1 MKVSHY
7 MSFIVLI
14 LSLLELSISLGSRST
29 EISNVSLLICS
40 EMASLS
46 FRESYNHYKYRQI
59 AFLSSRVLTV
69 SASRWSPLQQAG
81 DGVESLP
88 IANPTHPAALAVT
101 ALHGTAASLTL
112 ANLSPLDLV
121 TPNSFDNNYF
131 KNLIQKKGLLHSD
144 QVLFSGGST
153 DKIVYEYSKNPS
165 LFNSDFA
172 SAMIKMGNID
182 VLTGSSV
189 EIRRIC
195 SAVN

>member
-1 MKVSHY
+1 M
-7 MSFIVLI
+7 F
-14 LSLLELSISLGSRST
+14 SLT
-29 EISNVSLLICS
+29 
-40 EMASLS
+40 ASS
-46 FRESYNHYKYRQI
+46 RESSAFVITLDEFQLPHSAPRVPNSIIYTRFPGKPKENIYKEGESHSDLFSNWSQ
-59 AFLSSRVLTV
+59 SPSRPYDPLGVRDVMARFCLMLTM
-69 SASRWSPLQQAG
+69 
-81 DGVESLP
+81 
-88 IANPTHPAALAVT
+88 
-101 ALHGTAASLTL
+101 
-112 ANLSPLDLV
+112 SPLDLV

-182 VLTGSSV
+182 VLTGSSG
-189 EIRRIC
+189 EIRKIC